1 MYYEPGLT
9 PHGLP
14 HDPFKSCVVPR
25 PIGWISTVDAQGR
38 DNLAP
43 YSQFQNVTFNPPI
56 VMFSANQD
64 TSGQRKDSVRNA
76 EDTGEF
82 VRNLATYE
90 LRDAVNI
97 SAQELPHGVDEFER
111 VGLAKLPSR
120 KVKPARVAGS
130 PIQFE
135 CVYLN
140 TLRFPGVPP
149 MGTADVVFG
158 RVVAVHI
165 ADEVLTPEGFV
176 DVLKIRPLAR
186 MGYFDYT
193 TVDSKFQMV
202 IPGDSR
208 AHLAGLQRAR
218 LRHRQ
223 VKPAAAR
230 QHHVLAGL
238 GVAHD
243 GGELEAGLARFGHA
257 QHPVGARAFADGAGE
272 APALGHQ
279 RGHGAGAQVLDDDTH
294 GFHS

>member
-1 MYYEPGLT
+1 MYYEPGVT
-9 PHGLP
+9 SHGLP

-38 DNLAP
+38 HNLAP

-64 TSGQRKDSVRNA
+64 TAGKRKDSVRNA
-76 EDTGEF
+76 EQTGEF
-82 VRNLATYE
+82 VWNMATYA

-97 SAQELPHGVDEFER
+97 SAEELPHGVDEFER
-111 VGLAKLPSR
+111 AGLQKLPSTR
-120 KVKPARVAGS
+120 VKPARVALS

-165 ADEVLTPEGFV
+165 ADEVIDVNGMV
-176 DVLKIRPLAR
+176 DVMKIQPLAR

-193 TVDSKFQMV
+193 FVDNTFQMV
-202 IPGDSR
+202 IPGNSK
-208 AHLAGLQRAR
+208 ALLAGLEGSPDKA
-218 LRHRQ
+218 
-223 VKPAAAR
+223 KMP
-230 QHHVLAGL
+230 G
-238 GVAHD
+238 
-243 GGELEAGLARFGHA
+243 
-257 QHPVGARAFADGAGE
+257 
-272 APALGHQ
+272 
-279 RGHGAGAQVLDDDTH
+279 
-294 GFHS
+294 